1 VNAAEAFFDA
11 RERNVF
17 IATAPATEVLDALER
32 GLEHALPL
40 VLFTGA
46 EGVGKSAVLREFV
59 ARWHDRVHAARLDA
73 SQEPAPT
80 LFAAAVRAFG
90 GHVRTDDQRPEQ
102 VGRLAHVLAGIRE
115 QGLAPVLCVED
126 AHLLSDEGLLE
137 LGRIESA
144 ASAADTPLKLVLVG
158 RPELLERLEGDAL
171 QALAAHIGERI
182 TLDAMALDDTRDY
195 LAQRFGAATGGEPV
209 FSKKSAREVHAAS
222 GGLPALVNALA
233 DEAQRCANAAGS
245 SQVGPEHVRAVI
257 AAAVRADAPEPQPV
271 EDEDADDVDDE
282 GDDDEDDA
290 PADDTP
296 EEADRVAGPTA
307 PTVEPTGGASE
318 RRTAI
323 PEKPKV
329 IAAHAPPPTPSKAA
343 AHLPPPAG
351 RRPSL
356 PVPPAPELDSGHPRV
371 RDWVSRFTDGQ
382 PPIRFGGRAPLPA
395 SEPSE
400 LFPQDVAPA
409 DPPRASGPPPRQAK
423 QEKGAAEPEAKQV
436 AEPKAGAAG
445 KDVKPKPVDS
455 EPQTGPK
462 PAPPEPA
469 TPVQTG
475 SDAPPA
481 APVMDDTHDET
492 PRPEPAPVAEEVT
505 PEQLAPPPLVL
516 DEAPAPATPE
526 PAAPVVE
533 TTAWLEPPAVTT
545 PATPPAPP
553 VATPEPTATPTE
565 LTGQEV
571 RPVSRKKQRAA
582 QRKADRAARRASQAA
597 THETSRAGTAA
608 HEAGRTPEPSPTTSA
623 DAGPGPDAQSPPAAP
638 ERESR
643 RRSDATGGTRPRRS
657 AAPAAPAA
665 DAPPREERR
674 TPVFERV
681 LAALIPIVLMV
692 GMAVAAVMLGRRG
705 AFDRPVATE
714 TATPTSLS
722 AAPPTEPTLSA
733 AASAT
738 TDSLPEAASVQP
750 SEPPDTIVAPE
761 PEPEP
766 DAVPDLSSARYCL
779 AVGTYL
785 FEDRAR
791 EKARTLTR
799 RTHQQTWIESTT
811 TGGTRAWR
819 ILLGAYDTEAAAER
833 AADRLLGR
841 GLVNEA
847 LVENLPADRR

>member
-17 IATAPATEVLDALER
+17 IATAPATKVLDALER
-32 GLEHALPL
+32 GLGHALPL
-40 VLFTGA
+40 VLLTGA

-90 GHVRTDDQRPEQ
+90 GHVRTDDKRPEQ
-102 VGRLAHVLAGIRE
+102 VGRLAHVLAAIRE

-126 AHLLSDEGLLE
+126 AHLLTEEGLLE

-158 RPELLERLEGDAL
+158 RSELLERLEGDAL
-171 QALAAHIGERI
+171 QALAARIGERA
-182 TLDAMALDDTRDY
+182 TLGAMAQDDTRDY
-195 LAQRFGAATGGEPV
+195 LAQRFGAATGGEPI

-222 GGLPALVNALA
+222 GGVPALVNALA

-257 AAAVRADAPEPQPV
+257 AAAVRADVPESQPV
-271 EDEDADDVDDE
+271 EDEDVDDVDDDA
-282 GDDDEDDA
+282 DDDVDDA

-296 EEADRVAGPTA
+296 EDEDRGEDPPA
-307 PTVEPTGGASE
+307 PEVEPTAGTSE
-318 RRTAI
+318 RRTPI

-329 IAAHAPPPTPSKAA
+329 IAAHTPPPTPSRAA

-356 PVPPAPELDSGHPRV
+356 PVPTTPELDSGHPRV

-395 SEPSE
+395 NEPSE
-400 LFPQDVAPA
+400 LFPQDAAPA
-409 DPPRASGPPPRQAK
+409 VPPRASGPPPRQARPAN
-423 QEKGAAEPEAKQV
+423 QAAEPEAKRAPEPRREAETKSKPV
-436 AEPKAGAAG
+436 EAEPQASPKAAQ
-445 KDVKPKPVDS
+445 PEPV
-455 EPQTGPK
+455 T
-462 PAPPEPA
+462 PAPSGP
-469 TPVQTG
+469 
-475 SDAPPA
+475 DAPPA
-481 APVMDDTHDET
+481 APVMDEAHDET
-492 PRPEPAPVAEEVT
+492 PRPEPAPVAEEVS

-533 TTAWLEPPAVTT
+533 TTAWLEPPSATT
-545 PATPPAPP
+545 PASPPAPP
-553 VATPEPTATPTE
+553 VATPEPPVAPTE

-582 QRKADRAARRASQAA
+582 QRKADRAARRAAQAT
-597 THETSRAGTAA
+597 THESTRGATTAHA
-608 HEAGRTPEPSPTTSA
+608 PGRTPEPNPTTHA
-623 DAGPGPDAQSPPAAP
+623 DAAPGPEAQSAPAAP

-643 RRSDATGGTRPRRS
+643 RRSDATGDTRPSRS
-657 AAPAAPAA
+657 TTPAVPAAE
-665 DAPPREERR
+665 APPREGRR

-705 AFDRPVATE
+705 AFDRPAATE
-714 TATPTSLS
+714 TATPTSLG

-733 AASAT
+733 ASSAT
-738 TDSLPEAASVQP
+738 ADSLPESASIQP
-750 SEPPDTIVAPE
+750 ADPPDTIVSPE

-766 DAVPDLSSARYCL
+766 DAVPDNSSARYCL

-799 RTHQQTWIESTT
+799 RTHQQTWIETTT

-833 AADRLLGR
+833 AADRLLAR
-841 GLVNEA
+841 GIVNEA